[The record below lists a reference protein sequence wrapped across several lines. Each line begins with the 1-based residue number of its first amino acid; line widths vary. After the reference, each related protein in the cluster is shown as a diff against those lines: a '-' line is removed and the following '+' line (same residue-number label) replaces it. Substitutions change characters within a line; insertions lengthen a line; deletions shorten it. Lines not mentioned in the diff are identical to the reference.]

1 MSRLQSWIAI
11 FVLLGAAAGA
21 GAQTPARAPA
31 QAAPPQAWIPHEVT
45 GVVKSIDNN
54 GTQLTIQTRTG
65 RVIQI
70 DATAAIEARRANI
83 SAVGGAV
90 KVQGAFGRQ
99 RRAQS
104 NGNSAREG
112 RCGPVGS
119 ADR

>member
-1 MSRLQSWIAI
+1 MRGLKSWIAI
-11 FVLLGAAAGA
+11 SVLLGAAAGA
-21 GAQTPARAPA
+21 GAQTPARTPA
-31 QAAPPQAWIPHEVT
+31 HAAPPQTWIPHEVT

-65 RVIQI
+65 QVVQI

-90 KVQGAFGRQ
+90 KVQGAFDANGVLKATAIQ
-99 RRAQS
+99 REKDTAAQW
-104 NGNSAREG
+104 
-112 RCGPVGS
+112 V

>member
-1 MSRLQSWIAI
+1 MRRLQSWIAI
-11 FVLLGAAAGA
+11 SVLLGAAVAA
-21 GAQTPARAPA
+21 GAQTPARGPA
-31 QAAPPQAWIPHEVT
+31 QSAPPQTWIPHEVT
-45 GVVKSIDNN
+45 GVVKSIENN

-90 KVQGAFGRQ
+90 KVQGAFDATGVLKATVIQ
-99 RRAQS
+99 REKDAAAQW
-104 NGNSAREG
+104 
-112 RCGPVGS
+112 V

>member
-1 MSRLQSWIAI
+1 MRRLQSWIAI
-11 FVLLGAAAGA
+11 LVLLGAAVGA

-31 QAAPPQAWIPHEVT
+31 QSAPPQTWIPHEVT

-54 GTQLTIQTRTG
+54 GTQFTIQTRTG
-65 RVIQI
+65 QVIQI

-90 KVQGAFGRQ
+90 KVQGAFDANGVLKASAIQ
-99 RRAQS
+99 REKDTAAQW
-104 NGNSAREG
+104 
-112 RCGPVGS
+112 V